1 MLLKNR
7 YPVSCP
13 RYFIA
18 PDFVSPHPS
27 TPLSE
32 SRYTG
37 QSVEDAI
44 VAACERRFDPEDAF
58 EGTVRNSIWG
68 EVYYLASRGFQICGT
83 MLSRPSVGRV
93 GSDSCTRKPKR
104 LRHFLSGRRLAPV
117 RDSERGIAP
126 SRARHSNTQLDYSAI
141 AKSTE
146 RMESTAVFQRGDA
159 NAAGT
164 WSCAIN
170 KTAILKVPPSSIG
183 CRSDKPECLRRRVT
197 IRGVSYE
204 SGMVRL
210 DVMPDGCRCSCLVFP
225 ECLEFT
231 NWTPPFAHPTG
242 FNSDN
247 QEDSSCSPHAAVGR
261 DSELAPLESE
271 RLIRGT
277 ISSDNRLRREVREEM
292 NNADLQDT
300 AGEPNPAPAVAER
313 PVQPGNESHTAG
325 DASSF
330 LVRSLT
336 IGWEGVE
343 AWQVPLQVWRTRKE
357 YLELMLRWSKDRRI
371 EDLLRAW
378 GGMTSDYA
386 HKYRVEEAVKMG
398 KAVPAQVLS
407 DYPDLISR
415 YCQANDPCSHGR
427 ARPEHPD

>member
-13 RYFIA
+13 RYFVA

-44 VAACERRFDPEDAF
+44 VAACERHFDPEDAF
-58 EGTVRNSIWG
+58 EGAVRNSIRG

-83 MLSRPSVGRV
+83 MLSRRSVGRV
-93 GSDSCTRKPKR
+93 GRDTRTRKAKR
-104 LRHFLSGRRLAPV
+104 LLHFLSGHRLARV
-117 RDSERGIAP
+117 RESERGVAP

-141 AKSTE
+141 VKSTA
-146 RMESTAVFQRGDA
+146 RTESTAAFQRGDA
-159 NAAGT
+159 NAAVT
-164 WSCAIN
+164 WTCAIN

-183 CRSDKPECLRRRVT
+183 CRSDKQECLRRRVT

-204 SGMVRL
+204 SGIVRL

-231 NWTPPFAHPTG
+231 DWTPPSAHAMG
-242 FNSDN
+242 FNSAN
-247 QEDSSCSPHAAVGR
+247 QEDSSCSSQPAVGR
-261 DSELAPLESE
+261 DSELAPLDSE
-271 RLIRGT
+271 PLIPGR
-277 ISSDNRLRREVREEM
+277 ISSGNRLGRGVQEDV
-292 NNADLQDT
+292 NNADPQNT
-300 AGEPNPAPAVAER
+300 AGERNPAPAVAER
-313 PVQPGNESHTAG
+313 PVQPGKQWHDGG
-325 DASSF
+325 DASGF
-330 LVRSLT
+330 LVKSLT

-343 AWQVPLQVWRTRKE
+343 TWQVPLEVWRTRKE
-357 YLELMLRWSKDRRI
+357 YLQLMLRWSKDSRI

-378 GGMTSDYA
+378 GGATTDYA
-386 HKYRVEEAVKMG
+386 HKYRVEEAIKMG
-398 KAVPAQVLS
+398 KRVPPQVLS
-407 DYPDLISR
+407 DYPDLASR
-415 YCQANDPCSHGR
+415 YRPPTDPCSPAQ
-427 ARPEHPD
+427 ARPE